1 MDVSPFSASPFL
13 PMIGWSVVLL
23 VVHVLLQAFSTS
35 AEASKSLGASWNAGP
50 RDVSFEPTGKIAGR
64 AKRAS
69 ANFRETYPAFVGL
82 ALALVLKSDASG
94 WGFWGAWLWFACR
107 LVYIPLYLGGVP
119 YIRSLAWAGSMAGL
133 AAMFVALV
141 F

>member
-1 MDVSPFSASPFL
+1 MDVFPFSVSPFL

-82 ALALVLKSDASG
+82 ALALVLKGDASG

>member
-82 ALALVLKSDASG
+82 ALALVLKGDASG
-94 WGFWGAWLWFACR
+94 WGF
-107 LVYIPLYLGGVP
+107 
-119 YIRSLAWAGSMAGL
+119 
-133 AAMFVALV
+133 
-141 F
+141 

>member
-50 RDVSFEPTGKIAGR
+50 RDVSFEPTGRIAGR

-82 ALALVLKSDASG
+82 ALALVLKGDASG

>member
-13 PMIGWSVVLL
+13 PMIGWSV
-23 VVHVLLQAFSTS
+23 VLLQAFSTS

-69 ANFRETYPAFVGL
+69 ANFRET
-82 ALALVLKSDASG
+82 
-94 WGFWGAWLWFACR
+94 
-107 LVYIPLYLGGVP
+107 
-119 YIRSLAWAGSMAGL
+119 
-133 AAMFVALV
+133 
-141 F
+141 